1 MSILDI
7 TLGRNFW
14 TSFWK
19 KSFGRHIWTAF
30 MLKPLEALLLGELY
44 GTIDKRRTLRL
55 IDSNNLGGNSVE
67 IMDISQKKKFCFL
80 NLWTTILF
88 FTLTWVFT
96 QKYMF
101 TKFQAFLRP
110 RAGHQYFLSLS
121 WVITKTRQNYHPS
134 TKKKGQK
141 VLKLQISFDLNHWW
155 NLLLHQICS
164 CTTFHTIYN
173 TNILYVNCHVKKIY
187 FEQWFVNCVEL
198 ISEQMW

>member
-67 IMDISQKKKFCFL
+67 IMDISQKKK
-80 NLWTTILF
+80 LF
-88 FTLTWVFT
+88 S
-96 QKYMF
+96 
-101 TKFQAFLRP
+101 KFM
-110 RAGHQYFLSLS
+110 
-121 WVITKTRQNYHPS
+121 
-134 TKKKGQK
+134 
-141 VLKLQISFDLNHWW
+141 D
-155 NLLLHQICS
+155 
-164 CTTFHTIYN
+164 
-173 TNILYVNCHVKKIY
+173 
-187 FEQWFVNCVEL
+187 
-198 ISEQMW
+198 